1 MPQIVFRILATPEQ
15 RAGIVSD
22 FDRALAVNPD
32 LLTADLSVTTDIADD
47 PDLEGVWR
55 DYGFVDMIHGTPEP
69 AAIVIDVKEHS
80 GSISGL
86 SMKLAE
92 ILTEREKQPAE
103 QLYQEILD
111 DPGKPRVPWH
121 VDVRP

>member
-1 MPQIVFRILATPEQ
+1 
-15 RAGIVSD
+15 
-22 FDRALAVNPD
+22 
-32 LLTADLSVTTDIADD
+32 
-47 PDLEGVWR
+47 
-55 DYGFVDMIHGTPEP
+55 MIHGTPEP
-69 AAIVIDVKEHS
+69 AAVVIDVKEHS